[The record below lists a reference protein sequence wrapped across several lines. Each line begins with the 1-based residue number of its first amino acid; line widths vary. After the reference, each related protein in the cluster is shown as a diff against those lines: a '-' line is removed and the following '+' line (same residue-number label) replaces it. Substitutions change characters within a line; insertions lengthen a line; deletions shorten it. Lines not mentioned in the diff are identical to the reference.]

1 MQVKANDRIETFQD
15 LVKVLKTHP
24 EWLEE
29 LRQLILT
36 TELLELPKKFE
47 EFLIKDFHPLKEKV
61 ENLEQ
66 DVAVLKQDVAVLK
79 QDVAVLKQDVKI
91 LKDDVGML
99 KGDMFEIKLKDK
111 APSIFGN
118 IIRRCKVLNGEKY
131 VEILDDAL
139 DENKITFEERQ
150 DALDVDLVATGVLTE
165 DPTKK
170 VFLIAEASVKADRK
184 DVERA
189 YRRAQ
194 IFKKATDTETLPVVV
209 CKEKTQGAIKKA
221 TELDVILVNVLR

>member
-1 MQVKANDRIETFQD
+1 M
-15 LVKVLKTHP
+15 
-24 EWLEE
+24 
-29 LRQLILT
+29 
-36 TELLELPKKFE
+36 
-47 EFLIKDFHPLKEKV
+47 

-221 TELDVILVNVLR
+221 TELDVIIVNVLR

>member
-1 MQVKANDRIETFQD
+1 MQVKANDRIETFHD
-15 LVKVLKTHP
+15 LVRVLKTHP

-36 TELLELPKKFE
+36 TELIELPKKFE
-47 EFLIKDFHPLKEKV
+47 EFIENEFKPLKKKV
-61 ENLEQ
+61 DKLEE
-66 DVAVLKQDVAVLK
+66 DVAVLK
-79 QDVAVLKQDVKI
+79 QDVAVLKQDVKV

-99 KGDMFEIKLKDK
+99 KGDMFEMKLKDK
-111 APSIFGN
+111 APSLFGH
-118 IIRRCKVLNGEKY
+118 IIRRCKVLSAEKY
-131 VEILDDAL
+131 AEILDDAL

-165 DPTKK
+165 DPAKK
-170 VFLIAEASVKADRK
+170 VFLIAEASVKADKR

-194 IFKKATDTETLPVVV
+194 IFKKATDTDTVAVVV

-221 TELDVILVNVLR
+221 QELDVILINVLR

>member
-1 MQVKANDRIETFQD
+1 MQVKANDRIETFHD
-15 LVKVLKTHP
+15 LVRVLKTHP

-36 TELLELPKKFE
+36 TELIELPKKFE
-47 EFLIKDFHPLKEKV
+47 EFIENEFKPLKKKV
-61 ENLEQ
+61 DKLEE
-66 DVAVLKQDVAVLK
+66 DVAVLKHDVAVLK
-79 QDVAVLKQDVKI
+79 HDVKV

-99 KGDMFEIKLKDK
+99 KGDMFEMKLKDK
-111 APSIFGN
+111 APSLFGH
-118 IIRRCKVLNGEKY
+118 IIRRCKVLSAEKY
-131 VEILDDAL
+131 AEILDDAL

-165 DPTKK
+165 DPAKK
-170 VFLIAEASVKADRK
+170 VFLIAEASVKADKR

-194 IFKKATDTETLPVVV
+194 IFKKATDTDTVAVVV

-221 TELDVILVNVLR
+221 QELDVILINVLR